1 MTKKSIVFFED
12 NDRDRKRISA
22 VLRTEFKG
30 TNVTIHNFEPDEENT
45 KVGPDASYETG
56 LIDYLTESN
65 LGGIELFIIDMDL
78 SSTKGYTGL
87 SETVVSK
94 VSDKLAIPMCLYA
107 RGKGRD
113 ELKRAQKW
121 TDYKIILDIADDFS
135 KFARD
140 CRIIYEGFQE
150 IKNKYRFVKKQI
162 EKQMVHSPAEI
173 LAKIL
178 NKPNLQDRI
187 ALYGSGDKHM
197 LADILP
203 YYKDSKNKE
212 INKRIPRLLG
222 YWLWDSI
229 LRYPG
234 ITVNEIAAA
243 SYLNIDPKDFKK
255 KEIQKLFREAIYD
268 GPFCNMRPMWWR
280 SDLDKLLADAECK
293 DGFEFA
299 KKRSKDVRPCKCPVD
314 QKSKAG
320 YYCMVTDQP
329 VCDVHSRGNISWFPA
344 GADLARIKLKEFN
357 KLAPW
362 LGLY

>member
-1 MTKKSIVFFED
+1 MTKKSVVFFED
-12 NDRDRKRISA
+12 NERDRKRISS

-30 TNVTIHNFEPDEENT
+30 TKVAVHDFEPDEKNT
-45 KVGPDASYETG
+45 EVERGASYETG
-56 LIDYLTESN
+56 LIDYLAKSN
-65 LGGIELFIIDMDL
+65 LGEIELFIVDMDL
-78 SSTKGYTGL
+78 SRTKGYVGL

-94 VSDKLAIPMCLYA
+94 VSDKLAVPMCLYA
-107 RGKGRD
+107 RGKGRG
-113 ELKRAQKW
+113 ELKKVQKW

-135 KFARD
+135 KFARE
-140 CRIIYEGFQE
+140 CRIIYEGFQQ
-150 IKNKYRFVKKQI
+150 IKNKYKLVKKHT
-162 EKQMVHSPAEI
+162 VHSPAEI

-197 LADILP
+197 LVDILP
-203 YYKDSKNKE
+203 YYQRSKNQE
-212 INKRIPRLLG
+212 ISKRIPRLLG

-234 ITVNEIAAA
+234 IIVNEIAAS
-243 SYLNIDPKDFKK
+243 SYLNIHTKDFEK
-255 KEIQKLFREAIYD
+255 KEIQKLFKEAIYD
-268 GPFCNMRPMWWR
+268 GPFCSIRPMWWR
-280 SDLDKLLADAECK
+280 SDLDKLLADTECK

-299 KKRSKDVRPCKCPVD
+299 KKKNKNVRQCRCSVD
-314 QKSKAG
+314 EKTKAG

-344 GADLARIKLKEFN
+344 GADLARIKLNEFN

-362 LGLY
+362 LGLF